1 LVAKVGDKE
10 LRTFNEKKICLQSD
24 IKEFIQSIQTKGE
37 KRVEIAE
44 VGYFD
49 GIATNE
55 AFRSKMYICK
65 KNTELPEN
73 PKKAEDLTK
82 NFPMYQDDE
91 NQYRLKPQ
99 PSMYV
104 SRHIGISTIAI
115 SSDNKIVFFRQK
127 KNNLIGGKLL
137 VATGSGSADL
147 KDVFDCGNATNLKSI
162 ICYAMARELCEEA
175 GIYRKLSKKE
185 RENKML
191 CDASHTMITG
201 FFRWVD
207 RCGKPEFVGVTKLGL
222 PAEYIPGDDFEVIK
236 YNPDTE
242 IFKKKIKKLSDLIE
256 FKDALIK
263 GNYKLSLSFYIALER
278 LITIA
283 SYEKS
288 SMASQVSVFNKIT
301 GIVS

>member
-1 LVAKVGDKE
+1 
-10 LRTFNEKKICLQSD
+10 
-24 IKEFIQSIQTKGE
+24 
-37 KRVEIAE
+37 
-44 VGYFD
+44 
-49 GIATNE
+49 
-55 AFRSKMYICK
+55 
-65 KNTELPEN
+65 
-73 PKKAEDLTK
+73 
-82 NFPMYQDDE
+82 
-91 NQYRLKPQ
+91 
-99 PSMYV
+99 
-104 SRHIGISTIAI
+104 
-115 SSDNKIVFFRQK
+115 
-127 KNNLIGGKLL
+127 
-137 VATGSGSADL
+137 
-147 KDVFDCGNATNLKSI
+147 
-162 ICYAMARELCEEA
+162 
-175 GIYRKLSKKE
+175 
-185 RENKML
+185 
-191 CDASHTMITG
+191 MITG